1 MSGYILKLLKERTK
15 IREEK
20 KKEIKELSFL
30 QLKYLYCFKGTIS
43 YQGYV
48 VILPLKY
55 YYKV

>member
-43 YQGYV
+43 Y
-48 VILPLKY
+48 
-55 YYKV
+55 